1 MKKVFSMFLCL
12 IFVFAL
18 VPSNNVSASTAP
30 EITVNKS
37 IAKQG
42 ETVSATISI
51 NNNPGIIAMA
61 FCITYDSEVLEYS
74 GYENGYLSNYNI
86 KDHKDK
92 GWISFVS
99 IEDSD
104 RKENG
109 NMLTLLFKV
118 KDNAITGTYD
128 IGIANNNPEKYGES
142 LHNSFADSN
151 EKYIIPTVN
160 KGSVQIID
168 IDPVKGDVNGDGTIG
183 GRDYALLIQFINEMN
198 VAIVESAADVNNDGK
213 INGRDYAIL
222 LQYLNGWD
230 VKLG

>member
-1 MKKVFSMFLCL
+1 
-12 IFVFAL
+12 
-18 VPSNNVSASTAP
+18 
-30 EITVNKS
+30 
-37 IAKQG
+37 
-42 ETVSATISI
+42 
-51 NNNPGIIAMA
+51 MA

-168 IDPVKGDVNGDGTIG
+168 VDPVKGDVNGDGTIG
-183 GRDYALLIQFINEMN
+183 GRDYALLIQFINGMN